1 MLQRH
6 IHIAMLVFFC
16 AVLPVVASADTTS
29 LRGGAELIYG
39 EHYADDGDVRVL
51 DASYFAQQYSLAYG
65 RKGKIAN
72 GRGGVYDLLLGYEWN
87 SLSSD
92 FNGEE
97 TDIDTGKILYRGD
110 VRFEPGG
117 LPFRLHLYSQDMHKT
132 TFTGRG
138 IDTIF
143 ESSPSDS
150 FQLTDPITNLNNGQH
165 LRTGMTL
172 VVGIRN
178 GHYQGRYRDV
188 LSNFPRLLVDY
199 EQIDVR
205 DMKSATPQHYRDRNL
220 AFVSLN
226 KKDNWFHYRLFQHR
240 NYLLPS
246 EDFEEQRYL
255 IGTVDHTNRR
265 QWINLTN
272 WIKISAD
279 GGYLSGQNLN
289 NTQDVTERYDVN
301 LFATASRADWR
312 ATSFNTFSRAI
323 ELGELRKTLEVPL
336 YLQGDASRDTG
347 WRFRFVGRQEHRLL
361 LSSGLE
367 QDEDSLY
374 ASTRVDLFRT
384 GRVIVAPLAEAE
396 VKGGDYGEGSA
407 VRIGFETF
415 TNRKYN
421 PEYDL
426 FGSYSLTRFEGTGR
440 TGLDTDFWEQRAKGR
455 VETRI
460 GRSVTAGA
468 EQEFVYGTGT
478 LDREVSSYI
487 IPVSDTGLTL
497 SSVGTKLIDGEVFR
511 SISKVYGEH
520 VMRRFRN
527 RFEVIYDYLSEPGND
542 EGQVILEHRLRYDQ
556 RSFLA
561 DMRSRLVIGGDVG
574 AGGQFGVGVLG
585 LADNGQ
591 SADRLFEH
599 TTSLDYSPTR
609 AIDARL
615 RLNYDWRDGSG
626 GSSSHWLGTQD
637 FGYSF
642 FTVNGVVRK
651 IAEITEK
658 FEYERFTA
666 MEGSTQT
673 ATVLTLGG
681 NYYPT
686 RVYYVGGRVRYDLRS
701 PEDTAALTWFAE
713 TGANFQKLQVSLDY
727 AYGTRTAGVTLPD
740 RVEQR
745 WEVKVK
751 KIF

>member
-1 MLQRH
+1 MLQRLTP
-6 IHIAMLVFFC
+6 IALLLFAC
-16 AVLPVVASADTTS
+16 ALLPAVAAADTVS
-29 LRGGAELIYG
+29 LRGAAELAYG
-39 EHYADDGDVRVL
+39 EQWAEDAGVRSL
-51 DASYFAQQYSLAYG
+51 DASYFTQQYSAVYG
-65 RKGKIAN
+65 RKGTIAG
-72 GRGGVYDLLLGYEWN
+72 GRGGVYDLRLGYEWN
-87 SLSSD
+87 SLASD

-117 LPFRLHLYSQDMHKT
+117 LPFRIHLFSEDMHRSS
-132 TFTGRG
+132 FLEENV
-138 IDTIF
+138 DTLF
-143 ESSPSDS
+143 RPSPSDS
-150 FQLTDPITNLNNGQH
+150 FRLRGPMTNLINGQH
-165 LRTGMTL
+165 LRSGMTL

-178 GHYQGRYRDV
+178 GHYQGRYRDM
-188 LSNFPRLLVDY
+188 LANFPRLLVDY

-205 DMKSATPQHYRDRNL
+205 DLRSATPQHYRDRNL

-246 EDFEEQRYL
+246 DDFDEQRYL

-279 GGYLSGQNLN
+279 GGYITGNRLYNARQA
-289 NTQDVTERYDVN
+289 TERYDVN
-301 LFATASRADWR
+301 LFATANRADWR
-312 ATSFNTFSRAI
+312 ATSFNTFSRRV
-323 ELGELRKTLEVPL
+323 ELGVLRKILEVPL
-336 YLQGDASRDTG
+336 YLQGDASRETG
-347 WRFRFVGRQEHRLL
+347 WRFRFVGRQDHRLR
-361 LSSGLE
+361 LSSGLG
-367 QDEDSLY
+367 QDEDTLY
-374 ASTRVDLFRT
+374 ASSRVDLFRQ

-421 PEYDL
+421 PQYDL
-426 FGSYSLTRFEGTGR
+426 FGSYSVTRFEGTGT

-460 GRSVTAGA
+460 GRSVTVGA

-478 LDREVSSYI
+478 LDRQVANYI
-487 IPVSDTGLTL
+487 RPVSDTGLTL
-497 SSVGTKLIDGEVFR
+497 STVAPTLIDGEVFR
-511 SISKVYGEH
+511 STSKVYGEH
-520 VMRRFRN
+520 VMRRLRN
-527 RFEVIYDYLSEPGND
+527 RFEVVYDYLSAPGNEED
-542 EGQVILEHRLRYDQ
+542 QVILEHRLRYDQ

-561 DMRSRLVIGGDVG
+561 DMRSRLVIGGGVIGG
-574 AGGQFGVGVLG
+574 AGGGSGVLG
-585 LADNGQ
+585 LNT
-591 SADRLFEH
+591 SSMTADRVLEH
-599 TTSLDYSPTR
+599 TTSLGYMPTR

-615 RLNYDWRDGSG
+615 RVNYDWRDGSG
-626 GSSSHWLGTQD
+626 GSSSHWLGIQD

-651 IAEITEK
+651 LAELTEK
-658 FEYERFTA
+658 FEYERYTA

-673 ATVLTLGG
+673 ATVLTLAG

-686 RVYYVGGRVRYDLRS
+686 RVY
-701 PEDTAALTWFAE
+701 
-713 TGANFQKLQVSLDY
+713 
-727 AYGTRTAGVTLPD
+727 
-740 RVEQR
+740 
-745 WEVKVK
+745 
-751 KIF
+751 

>member
-1 MLQRH
+1 MLQRL
-6 IHIAMLVFFC
+6 ILITLLSLCCSVPPAF
-16 AVLPVVASADTTS
+16 AAGDTASWQGA
-29 LRGGAELIYG
+29 AELTYG
-39 EHYADDGDVRVL
+39 EQWAEDGTVRTL
-51 DASYFAQQYSLAYG
+51 DASYFTQQYSLGYRRRG
-65 RKGKIAN
+65 TIAE
-72 GRGGVYDLLLGYEWN
+72 GRGGRYDLMLGYEWN

-92 FNGEE
+92 FNGLE

-117 LPFRLHLYSQDMHKT
+117 LPFRVHLFSEDVHKS
-132 TFTGRG
+132 TFLERNV
-138 IDTIF
+138 DSIF
-143 ESSPSDS
+143 TASPSDS
-150 FQLTDPITNLNNGQH
+150 FHLTGPITNLINGQH
-165 LRTGMTL
+165 IRSGITL

-178 GHYQGRYRDV
+178 GHYQGRYRDT
-188 LSNFPRLLVDY
+188 LANFPRLLVDY

-205 DMKSATPQHYRDRNL
+205 DLKSATPQHYRDRNL

-240 NYLLPS
+240 DYLMPS
-246 EDFEEQRYL
+246 EDFDEQRYL

-279 GGYLSGQNLN
+279 GGYLTGQNLN
-289 NTQDVTERYDVN
+289 NRQDVTERYDVN
-301 LFATASRADWR
+301 LFATANRADWR
-312 ATSFNTFSRAI
+312 ATSFNTFSRRV

-336 YLQGDASRDTG
+336 YLQGDASRETG
-347 WRFRFVGRQEHRLL
+347 WRFRFVGRQDHRLR

-374 ASTRVDLFRT
+374 ASSRVDLFRT
-384 GRVIVAPLAEAE
+384 GRMIVAPLAEAE

-415 TNRKYN
+415 TNRQYK
-421 PEYDL
+421 PQYDL
-426 FGSYSLTRFEGTGR
+426 FGSYSVTRFEGTGT

-460 GRSVTAGA
+460 GRSVTVGA

-478 LDREVSSYI
+478 LDRQVANYI
-487 IPVSDTGLTL
+487 LPVSDTGLTI
-497 SSVGTKLIDGEVFR
+497 STASNSLIDGEVFR
-511 SISKVYGEH
+511 STSKVYGEH
-520 VMRRFRN
+520 VMRRLRN
-527 RFEVIYDYLSEPGND
+527 RFEVVYDYLSAPGNEED
-542 EGQVILEHRLRYDQ
+542 QVILEHRLRYDQ

-561 DMRSRLVIGGDVG
+561 DMRSRLVLGGGVIGG
-574 AGGQFGVGVLG
+574 AGGGSGVLG
-585 LADNGQ
+585 LNT
-591 SADRLFEH
+591 SSMTADRVFEH
-599 TTSLDYSPTR
+599 TSSLGYMPTR

-615 RLNYDWRDGSG
+615 RVNYDWRDSPA

-637 FGYSF
+637 FSYSF

-651 IAEITEK
+651 LAELMEK
-658 FEYERFTA
+658 FEYERYTA
-666 MEGSTQT
+666 MEGSSQT

>member
-1 MLQRH
+1 MLQRP
-6 IHIAMLVFFC
+6 IIIILLSLCC
-16 AVLPVVASADTTS
+16 AVPPAFAAGDTASWLGA
-29 LRGGAELIYG
+29 AELTYG
-39 EHYADDGDVRVL
+39 EHWAEDDSVRVL
-51 DASYFAQQYSLAYG
+51 DASHFTQQYSLGYR
-65 RKGKIAN
+65 RKGTIAE
-72 GRGGVYDLLLGYEWN
+72 GRGGRYDLMLGYEWN
-87 SLSSD
+87 SLASD
-92 FNGEE
+92 FNNVE

-117 LPFRLHLYSQDMHKT
+117 LPFRIHLFSEDIHKSSFLET
-132 TFTGRG
+132 NV
-138 IDTIF
+138 DTIF
-143 ESSPSDS
+143 TASPSDS
-150 FQLTDPITNLNNGQH
+150 FRLEGPITNIINGQH
-165 LRTGMTL
+165 IRSGITL

-178 GHYQGRYRDV
+178 GHYQGRYRDT
-188 LSNFPRLLVDY
+188 LSNFPRLLIDY

-240 NYLLPS
+240 NYLMPS
-246 EDFEEQRYL
+246 EDFDEQRYL

-279 GGYLSGQNLN
+279 GGYLSGQNLR
-289 NTQDVTERYDVN
+289 NTQDATERYDLN
-301 LFATASRADWR
+301 LFAATSRADWR
-312 ATSFNTFSRAI
+312 ATSFNTFSRTV
-323 ELGELRKTLEVPL
+323 ELGRLRKTLEVPFFA
-336 YLQGDASRDTG
+336 QGEASKDTG
-347 WRFRFVGRQEHRLL
+347 WRFRFVGRQDHEMQI
-361 LSSGLE
+361 STGLE
-367 QDEDSLY
+367 RDEDILF
-374 ASTRVDLFRT
+374 ASSRVDLFRQ
-384 GRVIVAPLAEAE
+384 GRVILAPFVEAEA
-396 VKGGDYGEGSA
+396 KGGDYGEGSA
-407 VRIGFETF
+407 ARIGFETF

-421 PEYDL
+421 PKYDC
-426 FGSYSLTRFEGTGR
+426 FGSYSLTRFEGTGL
-440 TGLDTDFWEQRAKGR
+440 TGLDTDFWEQQAKGR

-478 LDREVSSYI
+478 LDREVSNYI

-497 SSVGTKLIDGEVFR
+497 STVGTKLIDGEVFR

-520 VMRRFRN
+520 VMPRLRN
-527 RFEVIYDYLSEPGND
+527 RFEIIYDYLSDPVKT

-556 RSFLA
+556 RAFLA
-561 DMRSRLVIGGDVG
+561 DMRSRVVIGGDVIG
-574 AGGQFGVGVLG
+574 GGQFGDGVLG
-585 LADNGQ
+585 LGDSGQNADTV
-591 SADRLFEH
+591 FEH
-599 TTSLDYSPTR
+599 VTSLGYMPTR
-609 AIDARL
+609 ALDARL
-615 RLNYDWRDGSG
+615 RLNYDWRDGPA
-626 GSSSHWLGTQD
+626 GSSSHWMGIQD

-651 IAEITEK
+651 VAEITEK